1 MLIEELQEMLDEHGI
16 VWHEAGDITFFGNSE
31 YGTLYAVREYETG
44 LSLHPLTPNKVIDIA
59 IGEATIDDALANIAD
74 WAYDHMSDVADSYEV
89 DDFGGSVIITD
100 AEYEELNVLL
110 DKAMAVETCHT
121 VLMDCFGNPPYNT
134 SGLNGNDIA
143 CGCSE
148 CGVPWSTSGIFRG
161 NKLNHNFKACPLC
174 GRRVV

>member
-44 LSLHPLTPNKVIDIA
+44 LSLYPLTPNKVIDIA
-59 IGEATIDDALANIAD
+59 IGEVTIGDALAK
-74 WAYDHMSDVADSYEV
+74 M
-89 DDFGGSVIITD
+89 
-100 AEYEELNVLL
+100 
-110 DKAMAVETCHT
+110 ETCHA
-121 VLMDCFGNPPYNT
+121 VSMDCFGNPPYNQ
-134 SGLNGNDIA
+134 SGLNGNDIVL
-143 CGCSE
+143 GCSE

-161 NKLNHNFKACPLC
+161 NFLKHNFKACPLC